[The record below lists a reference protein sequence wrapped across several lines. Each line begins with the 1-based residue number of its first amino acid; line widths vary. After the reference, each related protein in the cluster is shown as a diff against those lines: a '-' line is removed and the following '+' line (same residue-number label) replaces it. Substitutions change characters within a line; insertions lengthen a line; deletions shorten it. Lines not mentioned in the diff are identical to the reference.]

1 MRRFVVVF
9 KKELREM
16 LTWQMLIPILLV
28 MIIYGFLGRVINQEQ
43 QKQSAPQPIAVLDLD
58 HSGTSAMLTGIL
70 AKADFVVTPVYQ
82 GPPEQVVAKAVEDRS
97 AVAVM
102 VIPEGFESGILARKP
117 QTVQT
122 YTIIRSFSM
131 SGIQGTFKMD
141 AALSAMN
148 ESIGDAY
155 LRADDS
161 GLDPAMVRNAVSS
174 QSFVTVGTVSAEV
187 SPQAVVSVVTQQ
199 TLLIPIVLFMVIM
212 MSAQMIAASIAG
224 EKENKTLE
232 TLLSTP
238 VGRGALVT
246 AKMTASGLVALVT
259 AAAYMV
265 GMRNYMS
272 SLVGTDGNV
281 SASVSAAVRKLGL
294 VLDARGYALLGLSV
308 FAAIMVALALAVIL
322 GAASDDI
329 KSAQVVITPL
339 MMLILLPYLLSMFVD
354 LSTTSPVLRWLIY
367 AIPFSHPF
375 LAPQLIFAR
384 NFHAV
389 VLGIVYESVV
399 FGVLAVVAARIFSS
413 DRILTMKL
421 GSAGRRRTG
430 LNSGRITLPPR
441 WR

>member
-1 MRRFVVVF
+1 
-9 KKELREM
+9 
-16 LTWQMLIPILLV
+16 
-28 MIIYGFLGRVINQEQ
+28 
-43 QKQSAPQPIAVLDLD
+43 
-58 HSGTSAMLTGIL
+58 
-70 AKADFVVTPVYQ
+70 
-82 GPPEQVVAKAVEDRS
+82 
-97 AVAVM
+97 
-102 VIPEGFESGILARKP
+102 
-117 QTVQT
+117 
-122 YTIIRSFSM
+122 
-131 SGIQGTFKMD
+131 
-141 AALSAMN
+141 
-148 ESIGDAY
+148 
-155 LRADDS
+155 
-161 GLDPAMVRNAVSS
+161 
-174 QSFVTVGTVSAEV
+174 
-187 SPQAVVSVVTQQ
+187 VSVVTQQ

-265 GMRNYMS
+265 GMRSYMS

-281 SASVSAAVRKLGL
+281 SAAVSDAVRKLGL
-294 VLDARGYALLGLSV
+294 VLDARGYVLLGLSV

-322 GAASDDI
+322 GAAAEDI
-329 KSAQVVITPL
+329 KSAQVVITPV
-339 MMLILLPYLLSMFVD
+339 MMLVLLPYLLSMFVD
-354 LSTTSPVLRWLIY
+354 LSTATPVLRWLIY

-384 NFHAV
+384 NFQAV
-389 VLGIVYESVV
+389 VLGIVYESAV

-421 GSAGRRRTG
+421 GSAARRRKG
-430 LNSGRITLPPR
+430 LNSGRITLPPH